1 MRKKRSGED
10 SLLYLNTGGARSLEG
25 KRCDPCFSNEC
36 KKSIDRKRTKC
47 YNYLRC
53 RGIAQFGSA
62 LGSGPRGRR
71 FKSCCSDHLCGCS
84 SMVERQPSKLVTR
97 VRFSSPAPFFYP
109 LSERIFYWEKISHG
123 EQQKE
128 EFWLSKLCIQV
139 QTWMHSFLLQVRAA
153 AQRFAKTIWITG
165 GEARKIIR
173 YKEQMVL
180 WKEE

>member
-1 MRKKRSGED
+1 MNHAQKGSGED

-25 KRCDPCFSNEC
+25 KRRDPCFSNEC

-47 YNYLRC
+47 YNHLRC

-97 VRFSSPAPFFYP
+97 VRFPSPAPFFYP
-109 LSERIFYWEKISHG
+109 LTERIFYWQKISHG
-123 EQQKE
+123 EQRKE
-128 EFWLSKLCIQV
+128 EF
-139 QTWMHSFLLQVRAA
+139 
-153 AQRFAKTIWITG
+153 
-165 GEARKIIR
+165 
-173 YKEQMVL
+173 
-180 WKEE
+180 

>member
-10 SLLYLNTGGARSLEG
+10 FLLYLNTGGARSLEG
-25 KRCDPCFSNEC
+25 KRRDPCFSNEC

-47 YNYLRC
+47 YNHLRC

-97 VRFSSPAPFFYP
+97 VRFPSPAPFFIRSVSGFFIGRKGRVTGDLNTTFGYRRLPKSAQSAAP
-109 LSERIFYWEKISHG
+109 LSLPRMGNAI
-123 EQQKE
+123 
-128 EFWLSKLCIQV
+128 KL
-139 QTWMHSFLLQVRAA
+139 
-153 AQRFAKTIWITG
+153 
-165 GEARKIIR
+165 RKS
-173 YKEQMVL
+173 L
-180 WKEE
+180 AT

>member
-10 SLLYLNTGGARSLEG
+10 SLLYLNTGGAQSLEG
-25 KRCDPCFSNEC
+25 KRRDPRFSNEC

-47 YNYLRC
+47 YNHLRC

-97 VRFSSPAPFFYP
+97 VRFPSPAPEMIRSWGGLFYCLKWLAP
-109 LSERIFYWEKISHG
+109 AFRASKGKEAPAIFRHFLIPVSEI
-123 EQQKE
+123 
-128 EFWLSKLCIQV
+128 
-139 QTWMHSFLLQVRAA
+139 
-153 AQRFAKTIWITG
+153 
-165 GEARKIIR
+165 
-173 YKEQMVL
+173 
-180 WKEE
+180 